1 MKRIRTR
8 RWFAWLVLAALL
20 FQAGL
25 PTLRLSTAQAGELR
39 AQAILATALCSKP
52 AQSVADGIAALLD
65 PWQQHNAKA
74 KHHHCDSCRQ
84 SLDAPLTV
92 EANASFVSLL
102 FAVRN
107 VVPDYFSVWFS
118 PSRTLAP
125 PSRGPPVFS

>member
-1 MKRIRTR
+1 MICLHTKR
-8 RWFAWLVLAALL
+8 WSAWLVLAALL

-52 AQSVADGIAALLD
+52 ALSVADGIAALLD
-65 PWQQHNAKA
+65 PWQLHNAKA

-84 SLDAPLTV
+84 NLDAPLAV
-92 EANASFVSLL
+92 EADASFVSFL

-107 VVPDYFSVWFS
+107 EVPDYTPAWFL
-118 PSRTLAP
+118 PSCTLAP
-125 PSRGPPVFS
+125 PSRAPPVFS